1 MTQAMLTRRA
11 VLIGT
16 GTSAL
21 SLRGPSA
28 QPAVDRL
35 ARIVVGA
42 APGGGTDTIA
52 RLLAEQL
59 SGLYAPQVI
68 VENRPGA
75 SSRLAA
81 EAVRAAAP
89 DGTTLLVC
97 PLPVLAL
104 YPHVLPRTTR
114 YDPLADFTPAATIGE
129 LAYGF
134 IVPRDHPARDMPSF
148 IEWGRSKGDVTF
160 APPVVGAPQ
169 HLLGLTFARAA
180 GLKFTVVTYRSASL
194 AMQDLI
200 AGRLDSYMSHMAE
213 VSPQVRGGHARL
225 LAVTSEGRLS
235 GFPDVPTFAE
245 RGFEQVTAGEAFV
258 VMLPARAPGPVVAAL
273 NAAVAD
279 AVANATL
286 RERLT
291 QMQMTPMVLSPA
303 ETGARLAREFAAW
316 GPVVRASGF
325 TPEE

>member
-21 SLRGPSA
+21 TLRGPSA

-35 ARIVVGA
+35 VRIVVGA

-52 RLLAEQL
+52 RLLAEQM
-59 SGLYAPQVI
+59 SGRYAPQVI

-81 EAVRAAAP
+81 ETVKAAAP
-89 DGTTLLVC
+89 DGSTLLVC

-148 IEWGRSKGDVTF
+148 IEWGRSKGDVAF

-169 HLLGLTFARAA
+169 HLLGLIFAQAA

-225 LAVTSEGRLS
+225 LAVTSERRLA
-235 GFPDVPTFAE
+235 GFPDVQTFAE
-245 RGFEQVTAGEAFV
+245 RGFAQVTAAETFV
-258 VMLPARAPGPVVAAL
+258 VMLPARAPPPVVAAL

-279 AVANATL
+279 AVANITT
-286 RERLT
+286 RDRLT

-303 ETGARLAREFAAW
+303 ETGARLAREFGAW

>member
-1 MTQAMLTRRA
+1 MTQALLARRA
-11 VLIGT
+11 VLLGT
-16 GTSAL
+16 GALALTSRDA
-21 SLRGPSA
+21 GA

-59 SGLYAPQVI
+59 SGRYAPQVI

-81 EAVRAAAP
+81 EAVKAAAP
-89 DGTTLLVC
+89 DGTTMLVC

-134 IVPRDHPARDMPSF
+134 TVPHNHPARDMPYF

-169 HLLGLTFARAA
+169 HLLGLTFAQAA
-180 GLKFTVVTYRSASL
+180 GLKLTVVTYRSASL

-225 LAVTSEGRLS
+225 LAVTSEGRLPS
-235 GFPDVPTFAE
+235 FADVPTFAE
-245 RGFEQVTAGEAFV
+245 RGFAQMTAGEAFV
-258 VMLPARAPGPVVAAL
+258 VMLPGRAPQPIVTAL

-279 AVANATL
+279 AVASTTT

-325 TPEE
+325 TPEK